1 MGGEARI
8 TNEAKPARP
17 PEGTWS
23 LLAGIMLLASGHFED
38 KDCISLTC
46 TLGSPDRLGGAFSC
60 ARLLKRGAAAL

>member
-1 MGGEARI
+1 MGREARI

-17 PEGTWS
+17 PRALGLCWQG
-23 LLAGIMLLASGHFED
+23 LLLASGHFED